1 MAQRKKGA
9 RPNRTLRARSAAK
22 GAVAAGAEASPQA
35 RLQACMEKFD
45 ATKQKAIR
53 AVRARMRKRLPAAN
67 ELLYD
72 YGRFFVLAY
81 SMTEHPKDAIASI
94 AARPDGVRL
103 YLLHGPRLPDPQKLL
118 RGSGTQVRYVVLEKP
133 AMLASPEVEALL
145 AAAIAFAG
153 IETPKSKRGELVDR
167 TPGQKKRASRDRA
180 PRSR

>member
-1 MAQRKKGA
+1 MAQRKQGVK
-9 RPNRTLRARSAAK
+9 PNRTQRARSVAK
-22 GAVAAGAEASPQA
+22 GAVAAGSDASPQA

-45 ATKQKAIR
+45 SNKQKAIR

-81 SMTEHPKDAIASI
+81 SMAEHPKDAVASI

-103 YLLHGPRLPDPQKLL
+103 YLLHGPRLPDPEKLL
-118 RGSGTQVRYVVLEKP
+118 RGSGTQVRYVALEKP
-133 AMLASPEVEALL
+133 SMLASPEVEALL
-145 AAAIAFAG
+145 AAAIAFSG
-153 IETPKSKRGELVDR
+153 IEMPESKRGVLVDR